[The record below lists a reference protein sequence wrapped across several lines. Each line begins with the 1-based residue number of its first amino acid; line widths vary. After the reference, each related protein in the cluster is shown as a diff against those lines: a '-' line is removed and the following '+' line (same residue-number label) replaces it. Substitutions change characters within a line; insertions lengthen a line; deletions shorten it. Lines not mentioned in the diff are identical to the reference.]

1 MASVQPSDAL
11 SEIIEELQNVKQFFY
26 FIKYAW
32 VDKLAKWD
40 AVVETSVE
48 FSINCYFYFYL
59 SVNIKQVNQ
68 RFVV

>member
-1 MASVQPSDAL
+1 MASVQPSDTL

-32 VDKLAKWD
+32 VDKQ

-48 FSINCYFYFYL
+48 FSLNCYFYFYL
-59 SVNIKQVNQ
+59 SVNIK
-68 RFVV
+68 